1 MGAIALSG
9 SDTVS
14 INNTVLTALADGNC
28 VEMTF
33 PNDIANVKTGKNGN
47 SIYGLNESG
56 KQCEVKMRVLRGSG
70 DDKFLNNLL
79 AQQQA
84 NFAGTV
90 LMIGQFIKKIGDG
103 SGNITSDTY
112 IMSGGIFTKIPEA
125 KTNVEGETEQSIA
138 IYTIKFSNAPR
149 VLT

>member
-1 MGAIALSG
+1 MSAVALSG
-9 SDTVS
+9 SDTIN
-14 INNTVLTALADGNC
+14 INNRVLTDLADGNC

-56 KQCEVKMRVLRGSG
+56 KQCEVKVRILRGSA
-70 DDKFLNNLL
+70 DDKFLNGLL

-90 LMIGQFIKKIGDG
+90 LLIGQFIKKIGNG
-103 SGNITSDTY
+103 QGNITSDTY
-112 IMSGGIFTKIPEA
+112 IMGGGIFTKIPEA

-138 IYTIKFSNAPR
+138 IYTIRFSNAPR

>member
-1 MGAIALSG
+1 MGAVALSG
-9 SDTVS
+9 NDTVN
-14 INNTVLTALADGNC
+14 INNHVFTDLADGNC
-28 VEMTF
+28 VELTF

-56 KQCEVKMRVLRGSG
+56 KQCEVKVRVLRGSA
-70 DDKFLNNLL
+70 DDKFLQNLL
-79 AQQQA
+79 TQQQN

-103 SGNITSDTY
+103 QGNVTSDTY
-112 IMSGGIFTKIPEA
+112 IMSGGIFPKNVEGRM
-125 KTNVEGETEQSIA
+125 NVEGETEQSIA
-138 IYTIKFSNAPR
+138 IYTLRFSNAPR

>member
-1 MGAIALSG
+1 MGAVALSG
-9 SDTVS
+9 SDT
-14 INNTVLTALADGNC
+14 INLNNQILSDLADGNC
-28 VEMTF
+28 VELTF

-56 KQCEVKMRVLRGSG
+56 KQCEVKVRVLRGSA

-90 LMIGQFIKKIGDG
+90 LLIGQFIKKIGDG
-103 SGNITSDTY
+103 QGNITSDTY
-112 IMSGGIFTKIPEA
+112 IMSGGVFVKQVEG

-138 IYTIKFSNAPR
+138 IYTIRFSNAPR